1 MSTTSNPN
9 VGPVQTTGPKEFEN
23 SIPLTAQ
30 AALFNPIP
38 KVRKQA
44 LAQLR
49 ADSAFDPD
57 AWERLDEA
65 TGVKKTAKGQK
76 LQELVADSTL
86 VVDAWD
92 PISEMVLDSDFV
104 ESTIVDQ
111 LVGAGFGV
119 SSSLNRYAYF
129 NPMSNVR
136 LEAEVGMNMRTQG
149 EQDLP
154 GYGLD
159 GVPLPLHT
167 VEYQIDAREYQN
179 AVAYGEDFDDNVGT
193 EARRALNRSEH
204 EMLWS
209 GWGGDVE
216 TERGLVSVAGLDQ
229 DITQILQAS
238 GSTGWTGDAVGVMED
253 IDELHD
259 TIENQTD
266 VVDED
271 DVPLVSEIGAR
282 VLVPRAMWG
291 EIQRQNYQ
299 DANGATDEPLIDRI
313 QRKYPYLNLM
323 PAPRLDA
330 DSVIMMLDDPRY
342 FQIVVG
348 QGVTNTTWESDGGA
362 ALNARLLSS
371 RTPFVRQQ
379 PDGINGIARMTGIS
393 A

>member
-1 MSTTSNPN
+1 MSTAN
-9 VGPVQTTGPKEFEN
+9 VQIPETFGPKEFEN
-23 SIPLTAQ
+23 SLPLTAQ
-30 AALFNPIP
+30 AALYNPVP
-38 KVRKQA
+38 DVREQA

-49 ADSAFDPD
+49 ADSVFDPG

-65 TGVKKTAKGQK
+65 TGVKKTDQNER

-86 VVDAWD
+86 VVDSWEQ
-92 PISEMVLDSDFV
+92 ISDMVLDDQFV
-104 ESTIVDQ
+104 GSTVVDQ
-111 LVGAGFGV
+111 LMAAGFDV

-129 NPMSNVR
+129 NPLSNVR
-136 LEAEVGMNMRTQG
+136 LEAEVGMNLRTQG
-149 EQDLP
+149 EQDMP
-154 GYGLD
+154 AFGLD

-179 AVAYGEDFDDNVGT
+179 AVAYGEDFDDSVGT
-193 EARRALNRSEH
+193 EARRALNRSES

-209 GWGGDVE
+209 GWGGEVE

-238 GSTGWTGDAVGVMED
+238 GSTGWIGDAVGVMED

-259 TIENQTD
+259 TIESQTD

-271 DVPLVSEIGAR
+271 DVPLVSEVGAR

-291 EIQRQNYQ
+291 EVQRQNYQ

-313 QRKYPYLNLM
+313 SRKYPYLNLM

-330 DSVIMMLDDPRY
+330 DSVIMLLDDPRY
-342 FQIVVG
+342 FQIVNA

-362 ALNARLLSS
+362 ALNARLVSS

-379 PDGINGIARMTGIS
+379 PDGINGIVRMTGINQ
-393 A
+393 